1 MKAVLAREADLA
13 RRERASTPASVQGPA
28 SASKTATTASPA
40 GVGAQANS
48 SQPDSAFGSPVAV
61 LASSDEKTGTA
72 AAASL
77 VGGSG
82 APKGPQPPEKDGVA
96 PAKGPSPS
104 PSGIAAVMAA
114 VWGASTAAAAAVLGT
129 VSTPTRATAAVP
141 TDVGTGTKVE
151 TSNTIFYLTFSV
163 HSIS

>member
-1 MKAVLAREADLA
+1 MAREADLA
-13 RRERASTPASVQGPA
+13 RRTPTSVQGPA
-28 SASKTATTASPA
+28 SASKTATTASPT
-40 GVGAQANS
+40 GVGAQAHS
-48 SQPDSAFGSPVAV
+48 SQPGSAFGSPVAV
-61 LASSDEKTGTA
+61 LASSDGNTDTA

-77 VGGSG
+77 VGGNG
-82 APKGPQPPEKDGVA
+82 AAKGLQPPEKGSVA

-129 VSTPTRATAAVP
+129 STPTRATAAVL

-151 TSNTIFYLTFSV
+151 TSNAIFYFAASV
-163 HSIS
+163 YSIS